1 MYPDVCFVNFTC
13 KTNKY
18 NMPLC
23 IFSGVTA
30 CNKSFYIGFAFFR
43 HEDKDS
49 YYWVM
54 TQVKVLYTRV
64 GQEDGPDVVFT
75 DKKDALVGN
84 LHEVMPATH
93 HMLCV

>member
-1 MYPDVCFVNFTC
+1 MYPDVLFIDCIN

-30 CNKSFYIGFAFFR
+30 PNKTFYIGFAFLR

-49 YYWVM
+49 YHWILS
-54 TQVKVLYTRV
+54 QILELYTRV
-64 GQEDGPDVVFT
+64 GQDDGPEVVLRI
-75 DKKDALVGN
+75 KKM
-84 LHEVMPATH
+84 H
-93 HMLCV
+93 